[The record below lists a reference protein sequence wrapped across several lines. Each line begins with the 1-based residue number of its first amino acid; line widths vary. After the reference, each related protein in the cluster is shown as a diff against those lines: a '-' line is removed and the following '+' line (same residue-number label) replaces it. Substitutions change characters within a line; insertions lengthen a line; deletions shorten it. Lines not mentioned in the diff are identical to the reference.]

1 MIKKIKELGLGLISV
16 LIFQIALSLVSIKTS
31 INFLQLKNFTNSSE
45 LSSSQLTCEIVISI
59 LLIIS
64 IVLFA
69 FKRKLGTI
77 LYISSILLSLIS
89 SIIFTGLDFKNV
101 LISLIFPSITLAL
114 IYLKRKVVFS

>member
-1 MIKKIKELGLGLISV
+1 MMKKIKELGLGLISL

-31 INFLQLKNFTNSSE
+31 INFIQLKNFTNSSE
-45 LSSSQLTCEIVISI
+45 LSSSQLICEIIIST

-77 LYISSILLSLIS
+77 LYISSIILSLIS
-89 SIIFTGLDFKNV
+89 SMIFTGLDLENL
-101 LISLIFPSITLAL
+101 LISLIFPSVTLAL
-114 IYLKRKVVFS
+114 IYLKRKVIFS

>member
-16 LIFQIALSLVSIKTS
+16 LIFQIALSLVSVKTS

-89 SIIFTGLDFKNV
+89 SIIFTGLDFENL

>member
-89 SIIFTGLDFKNV
+89 SIIFTGLDFKNL

>member
-31 INFLQLKNFTNSSE
+31 INFIQLKNFTNSSE
-45 LSSSQLTCEIVISI
+45 LSSSQLICEIIIST

-77 LYISSILLSLIS
+77 LYISSIILSLIS
-89 SIIFTGLDFKNV
+89 SMIFTGLDLENL
-101 LISLIFPSITLAL
+101 LISLIFPSVTLAL
-114 IYLKRKVVFS
+114 IYLKRKVIFS

>member
-16 LIFQIALSLVSIKTS
+16 LIFQIALSLVSVKTS

-77 LYISSILLSLIS
+77 LYICSILLSLIS
-89 SIIFTGLDFKNV
+89 SIIFTGLDFENL

>member
-16 LIFQIALSLVSIKTS
+16 LIFQIALSLVSVKTS

-89 SIIFTGLDFKNV
+89 SIIFTGLDFKNL
-101 LISLIFPSITLAL
+101 LISLIFPFITLAL
-114 IYLKRKVVFS
+114 IYLKRRFVFS

>member
-31 INFLQLKNFTNSSE
+31 INFIQLKNFTNSSE
-45 LSSSQLTCEIVISI
+45 LSSSQLICEIIIST

-89 SIIFTGLDFKNV
+89 SMIFTGLDLKNL
-101 LISLIFPSITLAL
+101 LISLIFPSVTLAL
-114 IYLKRKVVFS
+114 IYLKRKVIFS

>member
-16 LIFQIALSLVSIKTS
+16 LIFQIALSLVSVKTS

-89 SIIFTGLDFKNV
+89 SIIFTGLDFKDL

>member
-16 LIFQIALSLVSIKTS
+16 LIFQIALSLVSVKTS

-89 SIIFTGLDFKNV
+89 SIIFTALDFKNL
-101 LISLIFPSITLAL
+101 LISLIFPFITLAL
-114 IYLKRKVVFS
+114 IYLKRRVVFS

>member
-16 LIFQIALSLVSIKTS
+16 LIFQIALSLVSVKTS

-89 SIIFTGLDFKNV
+89 SIIFTGLDFKNL

>member
-16 LIFQIALSLVSIKTS
+16 LIFQIALSLVSVKTS

-77 LYISSILLSLIS
+77 LYISRILLSLIS
-89 SIIFTGLDFKNV
+89 SIIFTGLDFENL
-101 LISLIFPSITLAL
+101 LISLIIPYITLAL